1 MVKWVNYNK
10 WITPELNWS
19 PFYQVRL
26 FCLYKQKTPILYGFV
41 FGPAQKKRRS
51 NSEVPS
57 HRTVSSFSQTRKAH
71 RNPALLATL
80 LAEIGAWNSPRF
92 FQQSNRPGGWTTRRR
107 QIRKSSPR
115 FRGEQMF
122 ETTPASQ
129 SVLEFA
135 FRFSTFHL
143 EASLCYQKNR
153 PTSLRFGLL
162 LSNRIPTPNPLS
174 M

>member
-10 WITPELNWS
+10 WITPGLNWS

-26 FCLYKQKTPILYGFV
+26 ICLSQSYLGLFS
-41 FGPAQKKRRS
+41 ARRQKKRRS
-51 NSEVPS
+51 NLEVPS

-135 FRFSTFHL
+135 FRFSTFRL
-143 EASLCYQKNR
+143 EVSLCYQKNR